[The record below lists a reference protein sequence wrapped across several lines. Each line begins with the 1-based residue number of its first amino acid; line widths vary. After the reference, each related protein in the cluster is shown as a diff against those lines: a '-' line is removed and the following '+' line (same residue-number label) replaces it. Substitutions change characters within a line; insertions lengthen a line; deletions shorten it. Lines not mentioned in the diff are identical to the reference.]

1 MNILEGKHIILGVCG
16 SIAAYKAAELA
27 RNLTLE
33 GAVVD
38 VILTEAA
45 ERFVGTATF
54 QALTGRSVLTDMWA
68 LPEDGVVGHVSLG
81 VSADAIVIAPA
92 TANTLARLAAGI
104 CDDLLTTTI
113 LVTTAPVL
121 CVPAMN
127 PNMYA
132 AAVTQANIAALCQ
145 RGFTLLEPDEGRMAE
160 PMIGK
165 GRLPAVAV
173 IEGELRALLGRHTGP
188 LRGHHVVITAGGTH
202 EAIDPVRYVG
212 NRSSGVM
219 GYALASVAR
228 DYGADVTLISGP
240 TALQP
245 LAAVRLIQ
253 VETALEMHDA
263 VHAACTDAAILIMNA
278 AVADY
283 RPAQVVEQKIKKSGD
298 TGLTLQLIPN
308 PDILGTLAH
317 RQDVF
322 KVGFAAETQ
331 DLLVNATAKMARKG
345 LQMIIA
351 NDAVA
356 SIGQPEIAVTVLDA
370 QGMVVQLPR
379 QPKQQMAGAVLDM
392 IVQHYCEWY
401 EGLSGVRC
409 EA

>member
-16 SIAAYKAAELA
+16 SIAAYKVAELA

-33 GAVVD
+33 GAIVD

-54 QALTGRSVLTDMWA
+54 QALTGRSVLTDMWK

-81 VSADAIVIAPA
+81 GEADAIVIAPA
-92 TANTLARLAAGI
+92 TANTLARLSAGI
-104 CDDLLTTTI
+104 CDDLLTTTV

-121 CVPAMN
+121 CAPAMN

-132 AAVTQANIAALCQ
+132 AAVTQANIAALRQ

-173 IEGELRALLGRHTGP
+173 IEGELRALLGRRTGP
-188 LRGHHVVITAGGTH
+188 LRGQHVVITAGGTH

-228 DYGADVTLISGP
+228 DYGP
-240 TALQP
+240 
-245 LAAVRLIQ
+245 
-253 VETALEMHDA
+253 M
-263 VHAACTDAAILIMNA
+263 
-278 AVADY
+278 
-283 RPAQVVEQKIKKSGD
+283 
-298 TGLTLQLIPN
+298 
-308 PDILGTLAH
+308 
-317 RQDVF
+317 
-322 KVGFAAETQ
+322 
-331 DLLVNATAKMARKG
+331 
-345 LQMIIA
+345 
-351 NDAVA
+351 
-356 SIGQPEIAVTVLDA
+356 
-370 QGMVVQLPR
+370 
-379 QPKQQMAGAVLDM
+379 
-392 IVQHYCEWY
+392 
-401 EGLSGVRC
+401 
-409 EA
+409 

>member
-16 SIAAYKAAELA
+16 SIAAYKVAELA

-33 GAVVD
+33 GAIVD

-54 QALTGRSVLTDMWA
+54 QALTGRSVLTDMWK

-81 VSADAIVIAPA
+81 GEADAIVIAPA
-92 TANTLARLAAGI
+92 TANTLARLSAGI
-104 CDDLLTTTI
+104 CDDLLTTTV

-121 CVPAMN
+121 CAPAMN

-132 AAVTQANIAALCQ
+132 AAVTQANIAALRQ

-173 IEGELRALLGRHTGP
+173 IEGELRALLGRRTGP
-188 LRGHHVVITAGGTH
+188 LRGQHVVITAGGTH

-245 LAAVRLIQ
+245 PTAVRLIQ
-253 VETALEMHDA
+253 VESALEMHDA
-263 VHAACTDAAILIMNA
+263 VHTACANAAILIMNA

-308 PDILGTLAH
+308 PDILGTLAQ

-331 DLLVNATAKMARKG
+331 DLLANATAKMARKG

-370 QGMVVQLPR
+370 QGAVVPLPR
-379 QPKQQMAGAVLDM
+379 QPKQQMAVAVLDM
-392 IVQHYCEWY
+392 IVQNYCGWY
-401 EGLSGVRC
+401 AGLSGVSY